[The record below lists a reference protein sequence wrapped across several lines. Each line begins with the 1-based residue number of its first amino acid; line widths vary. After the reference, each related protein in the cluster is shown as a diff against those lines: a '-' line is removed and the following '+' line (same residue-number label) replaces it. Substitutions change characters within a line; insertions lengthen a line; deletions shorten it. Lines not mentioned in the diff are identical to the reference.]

1 MKVSKIVPKPIETK
15 KLRVAAYCRV
25 STDSDE
31 QQNSFETQKAH
42 YEAWI
47 KIHDDWEFAGLFYD
61 FGVTGTKT
69 EHRDGLQ
76 NGDTVDSFPP
86 FSTLEE
92 DDPEIADGYEINDDG
107 ADSPRVIGKVTGGTE
122 TTSEG
127 GSSAE
132 GNDTTVS
139 PSDGSEGN
147 SDGSGASSLAI
158 IAGVTALAGVGG
170 AAYYFTRKR
179 K

>member
-61 FGVTGTKT
+61 FGVTITNI
-69 EHRDGLQ
+69 L
-76 NGDTVDSFPP
+76 FPA
-86 FSTLEE
+86 S
-92 DDPEIADGYEINDDG
+92 
-107 ADSPRVIGKVTGGTE
+107 
-122 TTSEG
+122 
-127 GSSAE
+127 SSA
-132 GNDTTVS
+132 VS
-139 PSDGSEGN
+139 AA
-147 SDGSGASSLAI
+147 ASSSGRRRVAVLHGLAQHIFI
-158 IAGVTALAGVGG
+158 IKMTVP
-170 AAYYFTRKR
+170 
-179 K
+179 